1 MGSAKSTSEDTIEKI
16 IGDTFKNI
24 LKSIVKIDF
33 NSQLTTNPSLAGN
46 AEDTDLQNLQK
57 EARGLTIINAREEEQ
72 QKVTNLI
79 APKTPEQEGDIKVPE
94 NTDPQ
99 NLQDK
104 TQSLTIINARE
115 EEQQKAANLIAL
127 KTSGQEED
135 TKVPEETDLQEVIP
149 ALDMVIN
156 KVFFLSRAGSLDP
169 PSVPTARP
177 TTALTSSIT
186 AAVSLTSRR

>member
-79 APKTPEQEGDIKVPE
+79 APKTPEQEVDIKV
-94 NTDPQ
+94 
-99 NLQDK
+99 
-104 TQSLTIINARE
+104 LTRRTCRR
-115 EEQQKAANLIAL
+115 K
-127 KTSGQEED
+127 
-135 TKVPEETDLQEVIP
+135 P
-149 ALDMVIN
+149 
-156 KVFFLSRAGSLDP
+156 RA
-169 PSVPTARP
+169 
-177 TTALTSSIT
+177 
-186 AAVSLTSRR
+186 